1 MNRFT
6 NIAITIVILFF
17 TSGSINGEVLTP
29 NASFPGTLYKE
40 RVGYVLCGAG
50 DVNADGF
57 DDFLIGAFHHSTGGY
72 DAGAVYLILGSDTLK
87 WGMEYSLENADA
99 RFLGRNLEAAGF
111 AVSGRGD
118 VNGDGLEDIL
128 IGAPAGNNRVK
139 TWSGKMYVVFGRE
152 TAGWG
157 KDFYLHESADIVY
170 DGENGQDLAGRSVAI
185 IRDLNNDGCDE
196 MLCAAP
202 YNDTGA
208 EDAGKVY
215 FVKGRSDSG
224 TQVYK
229 LKDATASFYATKKG
243 ATCGYSVAGIG
254 DINND
259 GLDDFAIGS
268 PGENT
273 VYVMYGR
280 SKMNWGPDFNLKNA
294 DLTIKA
300 ENVLKDEEVGWK
312 VSGVGDVNGDGIADF
327 LISAIDY
334 DKNPNPYGRG
344 KVYLI
349 FGRDGGFDA
358 SELSLKNADASYVGE
373 NEMDQA
379 GWDIGGKGDING
391 DGFNDFFIGAWYNDY
406 LFEDAGKA
414 YLIYGSEDGWEKD
427 TPLAEISDFFSGA
440 GEINYAG
447 YAVSILGDLNKDN
460 RDDYI
465 ISAPY
470 NDALTT
476 WGGQVYL
483 FASYREK
490 YDLSG
495 HIGYL
500 GSGQSVPNVRVTV
513 EEDAACTDT
522 TDHNGLYDFHV
533 FEDGNYRIAPE
544 KMSQEDV
551 NDGCVTVHDAALIAM
566 HAVKLDTVDLDLF
579 AAADINN
586 DGRISIH
593 DAVLNL
599 RYALGFPPDPGMHA
613 GEWLFTPGG
622 IYIENLS
629 SNMDDL
635 NFSAVVR
642 GDMNGSWTVSGAL
655 LKHHS
660 AAIMQDGHIR
670 EKDNAMVVPIA
681 FNTEAD
687 VISFELRM
695 KYDAQQ
701 WKFQALEYRELSPT
715 FNVSYHQTGDG
726 QIHIGA
732 FSTRP
737 VRIEGSPV
745 RAVFKPVQTDV
756 LAHSHVSI
764 EKFLINDIESQWNDL
779 IEDDTR
785 ISTFSLSQNYP
796 NPFNGETAVR
806 FHLSIAGPYRVSIIN
821 VLGREISSSEEWAHN
836 AGEHV
841 FRWHGTD
848 RDGAP
853 VSAGVYLFQLDYNG
867 MKKRIKMLY
876 VK

>member
-1 MNRFT
+1 MNHYT
-6 NIAITIVILFF
+6 KIAITFITILF
-17 TSGSINGEVLTP
+17 TIESINGEVLTP
-29 NASFPGTLYKE
+29 NASFSGTLYKE
-40 RVGYVLCGAG
+40 RVGYVLSGAG

-57 DDFLIGAFHHSTGGY
+57 DDFLIGTFHHSTGGY
-72 DAGAVYLILGSDTLK
+72 DAGAAYLILGSDTLN

-111 AVSGRGD
+111 DVSGRGD
-118 VNGDGLEDIL
+118 VNGDGVEDIL

-139 TWSGKMYVVFGRE
+139 TWPGKMYIVFGSE
-152 TAGWG
+152 MADWG
-157 KDFYLHESADIVY
+157 RDFYLYESADIIF

-185 IRDLNNDGCDE
+185 IRDMNNDGCDE

-215 FVKGRSDSG
+215 FIRGRSDSG
-224 TQVYK
+224 TQVRK

-254 DINND
+254 DVNND
-259 GLDDFAIGS
+259 ELDDFAIGS

-280 SKMNWGPDFNLKNA
+280 SNMNWGPDYNLKNA

-312 VSGVGDVNGDGIADF
+312 VSGVGDVNGDGIDDF

-358 SELSLKNADASYVGE
+358 TELSLKNADASYIGE
-373 NEMDQA
+373 NKMDQA
-379 GWDIGGKGDING
+379 GWDIGGRGDING

-414 YLIYGSEDGWEKD
+414 YLIYGSDNGWEKD
-427 TPLAEISDFFSGA
+427 TPLAEIPDFFSGA

-447 YAVSILGDLNKDN
+447 YAVSIFGDMNSDN
-460 RDDYI
+460 RDDYV

-470 NDALTT
+470 NDALNM

-483 FASYREK
+483 FASFREK
-490 YDLSG
+490 YNLSG

-500 GSGQSVPNVRVTV
+500 GSGQPIPDVCMTI
-513 EEDAACTDT
+513 EEDAVTTDT
-522 TDHNGLYDFHV
+522 TDHDGLYGFHV
-533 FEDGNYRIAPE
+533 FEDGNYRITPE
-544 KMSQEDV
+544 KTAQEDI
-551 NDGCVTVHDAALIAM
+551 NDGCVTIHDAALIAM
-566 HAVKLDTVDLDLF
+566 HAVKLDTVDPDLLP
-579 AAADINN
+579 AADVND

-593 DAVLNL
+593 DAVLNF
-599 RYALGFPPDPGMHA
+599 RYALGFPPGPGVHA
-613 GEWLFTPGG
+613 GEWLFAPGG
-622 IYIENLS
+622 INIDNLS
-629 SNMDDL
+629 ANMDDL

-642 GDMNGSWTVSGAL
+642 GDMNSSWNASGAL
-655 LKHHS
+655 LKQDN
-660 AAIMQDGHIR
+660 AAIMQAGYIR
-670 EKDNAMVVPIA
+670 ENDNAMVVPIT
-681 FNTEAD
+681 FNAEAE

-695 KYDAQQ
+695 NYDSQQ
-701 WKFQALEYRELSPT
+701 WKFQTLDYAELSPAFT
-715 FNVSYHQTGDG
+715 VSYCQIDDG

-737 VRIEGSPV
+737 VNIDGSPV
-745 RAVFKPVQTDV
+745 SVVFRSVQTDLLPKPQV
-756 LAHSHVSI
+756 RI
-764 EKFLINDIESQWNDL
+764 EKFLVNDHEMQWNDL
-779 IEDDTR
+779 KEDDLK

-796 NPFNGETAVR
+796 NPFNGDTAIR
-806 FHLSIAGPYRVSIIN
+806 FHLSMAGPYCISIVN
-821 VLGREISSSEEWAHN
+821 VLGREIASYENWAFG
-836 AGEHV
+836 AGEHL

-848 RDGAP
+848 GDGVP
-853 VSAGVYLFQLDYNG
+853 VSAGVYLFQIDYNG